1 MTFFH
6 YKPNTAHLNNATEW
20 KRQDSRQQ
28 QHVPI
33 PVSVLMTEPE
43 ARSYLNAQYEQLY
56 KLIKEN
62 DRWRANQISDSV
74 RISTRDYKPST
85 WSFHTDGTLAI
96 EGQASKKGPPLIK
109 GEAIIRDCSPEEFF
123 QFVDSPDVE
132 IQRKF
137 DPKLIDI
144 QLAKNFNSTD
154 SNDIMIV
161 RASFQSPSVIVSNRD
176 FVFVRDARRSK
187 DGNKICNLSS
197 SVRDTVEWPHIKG
210 FIRGFIHFSYWE
222 LERIHCQTSNDL
234 KVTYINCIELKGL
247 IPQFIL
253 NLLSNDQ
260 PLVIAQIAKLLDKQL
275 IPISSA
281 K

>member
-6 YKPNTAHLNNATEW
+6 YRPNTVHPNNGRELR
-20 KRQDSRQQ
+20 RQDSRQQ
-28 QHVPI
+28 NEPI
-33 PVSVLMTEPE
+33 PVSVLMAEPE
-43 ARSYLNAQYEQLY
+43 ARSYLNAQYEQLH
-56 KLIKEN
+56 KLIKES
-62 DRWRANQISDSV
+62 DKWRANQISNSV
-74 RISTRDYKPST
+74 RISTRDYKPFT
-85 WSFHTDGTLAI
+85 WTFHTDGTLAI
-96 EGQASKKGPPLIK
+96 EGQTSKKGPPLIR

-137 DPKLIDI
+137 DPKLLEI
-144 QLAKNFNSTD
+144 QTAKTFNPND
-154 SNDIMIV
+154 SNDVMIV

-176 FVFVRDARRSK
+176 FVFVRDARRSE

-222 LERIHCQTSNDL
+222 LERIHCQTPNDL

-260 PLVIAQIAKLLDKQL
+260 PLVITQIAKLLDKEL